1 MPEEKIFTI
10 PLRKAWRTE
19 RTRRAKK
26 AIDLIRQFLERHMKS
41 QNVRIGSSINN
52 SVWSRG
58 IQKPPRRV
66 RVHALKEGEI
76 VYAELVEVELK
87 PPSKEEVKKK
97 KEKLL
102 ERITKVKKERK
113 ERKKRTIQEELEEEA
128 GKKEE
133 KAPKPREEKA
143 IEV

>member
-10 PLRKAWRTE
+10 PLRRAWRTE

-41 QNVRIGSSINN
+41 QDVKIGSSING

-66 RVHALKEGEI
+66 RVHALTEDN
-76 VYAELVEVELK
+76 VTYAELVGVELK
-87 PPSKEEVKKK
+87 LPSKEEVKEK
-97 KEKLL
+97 KEK
-102 ERITKVKKERK
+102 ISKKAAKIKEERK
-113 ERKKRTIQEELEEEA
+113 ERKKRTKQEELEEEV

-133 KAPKPREEKA
+133 KVEKVT
-143 IEV
+143 EVKEGE